1 MVIPLSA
8 AAGAES
14 GSKAGVLARL
24 LRSGF
29 PVPDGFVVPAEE
41 GRPGTFAAGAE
52 VRGQVAREL
61 SRVGEPVTAVRS
73 SAVDE
78 DSADASAA
86 GMYDSILG
94 VRGTDEVV
102 EAIASCRGSAD
113 SVRVRDYRRRG
124 GLAESTVTGMT
135 VLVQRLIEADISGV
149 MFTPSAS
156 SGVTRIEAS
165 WGLGSSVVGG
175 ALTPDAFE
183 VGESGLI
190 RERIGVK
197 AVRTDLA
204 RPDPDRSDLAR
215 PGPGGGLH
223 GTVTTAVSPE
233 LQTERTV
240 DDETL
245 LNLASLGAR
254 AAEALGSPQ
263 DIEWAI
269 ADGEIWLVQARPVT
283 AAVPAM
289 PGPGPDSGAH
299 ENPRP
304 GNPAALS
311 DHPATPGAKLLGAAG
326 AHGVVTARARIV
338 SGPSA
343 FGELKPGEILVCPS
357 TDPAWTPLF
366 SIASGVVTEVGGVLS
381 HAAIVAREYG
391 IPAVLGVLEARERIA
406 TGDLI
411 TIDGTSGRVTMA

>member
-1 MVIPLSA
+1 MVIPLST
-8 AAGAES
+8 AAGAVS
-14 GSKAGVLARL
+14 GGKAGVLARL
-24 LRSGF
+24 LRFGF
-29 PVPDGFVVPAEE
+29 PVPDGFVVPAEG
-41 GRPGTFAAGAE
+41 GRPSTFAVDDE

-61 SRVGEPVTAVRS
+61 SRLGDPVVAVRS
-73 SAVDE
+73 SAADE
-78 DSADASAA
+78 DSTDASAA
-86 GMYDSILG
+86 GIYESVIG
-94 VRGTDEVV
+94 VRGTAQVI
-102 EAIASCRGSAD
+102 EAIAACRRSAD
-113 SVRVRDYRRRG
+113 SVRASDYRRRG
-124 GLAESTVTGMT
+124 GRADLPVTGMT

-149 MFTPSAS
+149 MFTTSAS
-156 SGVTRIEAS
+156 GGVARIEAS

-183 VGESGLI
+183 VGDGGHI

-197 AVRTDLA
+197 AVRS
-204 RPDPDRSDLAR
+204 DPAR

-223 GTVTTAVSPE
+223 GTVTTAVAPE
-233 LQTERTV
+233 LQTERTL

-254 AAEALGSPQ
+254 VAEALGSPQ

-269 ADGEIWLVQARPVT
+269 ADGEIWVVQARPVT

-289 PGPGPDSGAH
+289 PGPGPDSGVH
-299 ENPRP
+299 ENPRL
-304 GNPAALS
+304 GTSAALS
-311 DHPATPGAKLLGAAG
+311 DHATTPGATLVGAAG

-343 FGELKPGEILVCPS
+343 FADLKPGEILVCPS

-366 SIASGVVTEVGGVLS
+366 SIASGVVTEAGGVLS

-391 IPAVLGVLEARERIA
+391 IPAVLGVLEARGRIT

>member
-1 MVIPLSA
+1 MVIPLSEATA
-8 AAGAES
+8 AVS
-14 GSKAGVLARL
+14 GGKAGVLARL
-24 LRSGF
+24 LRSGY

-41 GRPGTFAAGAE
+41 GRPGTFAVGDE

-61 SRVGEPVTAVRS
+61 SRLGDPATAVRS
-73 SAVDE
+73 SAADE

-86 GMYDSILG
+86 GIYESVIG
-94 VRGTDEVV
+94 VRGTDQVI
-102 EAIASCRGSAD
+102 EAIASCRRSAE
-113 SVRVRDYRRRG
+113 SVRASDYRRRG
-124 GLAESTVTGMT
+124 GRAEPPMTGMT

-149 MFTPSAS
+149 MFTPSTS
-156 SGVTRIEAS
+156 GGVTRIEAS

-183 VGESGLI
+183 VGEGSLI
-190 RERIGVK
+190 RERLGIKGV
-197 AVRTDLA
+197 RSDLA
-204 RPDPDRSDLAR
+204 RPDP
-215 PGPGGGLH
+215 GGEIH

-233 LQTERTV
+233 MQTERTL
-240 DDETL
+240 DDATL

-254 AAEALGSPQ
+254 VAEVLGSPQ

-269 ADGEIWLVQARPVT
+269 ADGEIWILQARPVT

-289 PGPGPDSGAH
+289 PVPVTDSGVH
-299 ENPRP
+299 ESTRP
-304 GNPAALS
+304 GTPAAPG
-311 DHPATPGAKLLGAAG
+311 DHAAKPGETLVGTGG

-343 FGELKPGEILVCPS
+343 FADLEPGEILVCPS

-391 IPAVLGVLEARERIA
+391 IPAVLGVLDARDRIT

-411 TIDGTSGRVTMA
+411 TIDGTRGTVSMA